1 MIKLFV
7 RISLDSSR
15 DPRFTDEVK
24 VFHQLAATL
33 QQPSSSLSPELLR
46 AWLEDLHSKGNE
58 KLNGTFNGKLE
69 EKQVKTNSADIPIN
83 IYTPIN
89 TNKDKLVVYFHGGG
103 WTVGSRRTHQTII
116 NLLADATKTVWISV
130 EYRLSPEHKYP
141 IWLDDTCAVTKHI
154 IENKESYGWFVYLSI
169 SLFDLTILIIHLG
182 VDKTAKIGVAGD
194 SAGGTISAA
203 VSQEMKNIDFQILV
217 YGWYDFTRSAPSYK
231 EFTDEQYLSTPALL
245 DLSIKNAFNNE
256 VDANDPR
263 ISVLRNT
270 SPDRLPPTLFIVAE
284 LDPLRDDSYAYK
296 EILDKAGVK
305 NKLVLFKGVIHD
317 FFALPGTY
325 PKACA
330 QAIDAVQEFM
340 ASIS

>member
-154 IENKESYGWFVYLSI
+154 IENKESYG
-169 SLFDLTILIIHLG
+169 

-245 DLSIKNAFNNE
+245 DWSIKNAFNNE